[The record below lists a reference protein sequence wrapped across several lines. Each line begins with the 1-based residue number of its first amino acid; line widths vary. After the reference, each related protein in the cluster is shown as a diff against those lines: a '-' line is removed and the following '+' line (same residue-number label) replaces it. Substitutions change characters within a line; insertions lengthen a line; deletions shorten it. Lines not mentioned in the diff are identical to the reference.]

1 MGDRLLNQYRGALL
15 GAALGQALGANAQ
28 AQPDCSQPD
37 CSQTDCSQPDSQRTG
52 QQGFGVSVSHTSPHD
67 SIAGLGRSLL
77 RLGEGLIHQPQQ
89 SIVLPLAM
97 LANPSALAIATL
109 PLALYAH
116 DHPTQ
121 LRSHLWRL
129 DAPAPSLAV
138 ALTVGEL
145 VSQAMHTD
153 LPPSELIER
162 AIAAQDLI
170 SIAPDLTA
178 ALQRVHGVADQASLA
193 IARHALL
200 TETPADYGPL
210 CLALYCFLATPDHPA
225 IALLRAAQLSPSL
238 LAGALVGAL
247 CGARNGISSLPATWR
262 VQAQQSGRI
271 AALWG
276 VSESALD
283 SLASL
288 LFAAWAGI
296 YLPALQNGKLP
307 HPAWVVAPAGK
318 LRPR

>member
-15 GAALGQALGANAQ
+15 GAALGQVLGAATLARDGQ
-28 AQPDCSQPD
+28 LAEPLGFGEFAP
-37 CSQTDCSQPDSQRTG
+37 PDSL
-52 QQGFGVSVSHTSPHD
+52 HD
-67 SIAGLGRSLL
+67 SIAGLGQSLL
-77 RLGEGLIHQPQQ
+77 RLGEGLIHRPQQ
-89 SIVLPLAM
+89 SIVLPSAV

-162 AIAAQDLI
+162 VIAAQDLI

-178 ALQRVHGVADQASLA
+178 ALQRVHGMADQASLA

-200 TETPADYGPL
+200 AETPADCGPL

-225 IALLRAAQLSPSL
+225 IALLRAAQRSPSL
-238 LAGALVGAL
+238 LASALVGAL
-247 CGARNGISSLPATWR
+247 CGARNGISGLPATWR

-276 VSESALD
+276 VSESALN